1 MTEQEFFNYW
11 LIGLGVA
18 ALVVVIAAA
27 LLLTVLSAAKSIERG
42 ALVALDVV
50 KKIDDNT
57 DILWRLEDTNNVANK
72 LSSGAEAILK
82 NAGAVAAAL
91 HEADVVRR
99 RVSQ

>member
-1 MTEQEFFNYW
+1 MTEQDFLTYW

-27 LLLTVLSAAKSIERG
+27 LLVAVLFAAKSIERG

-57 DILWRLEDTNNVANK
+57 DILWQLADTNNVANQ
-72 LSSGAEAILK
+72 LSTGADAILS
-82 NAGAVAAAL
+82 NAGIVATAL
-91 HEADVVRR
+91 HQADVRR
-99 RVSQ
+99 GRVKV